1 MNESNIGFSLDPLEA
16 PDFSIA
22 DATVIEADSG
32 STDLVFTLHISSA
45 ISAAVSV
52 QVTTVNNSTSTAGV
66 DYLPFSS
73 VVRIPAGKTSASFT
87 IRVLGDKT
95 FEPTES
101 VHVVLSNPS
110 HALLDGTDVYGF
122 IVDNDNPYPL
132 PVDPLLRLEW
142 YLYPG
147 NGIDAFPVWT
157 DYDGKGVRIAVF
169 DQGIDPKHPDL
180 QDQLLTASGRNAAD
194 LSAGGAPVLAA
205 DNHGTA
211 VAGTIAAELNG
222 FGSVGVAYGAK
233 LVSIYS
239 PLSFS
244 GLAKQISNAYTY
256 AATSADILNDSWG
269 FAGGFAS
276 GATWAFYDNF
286 REPLFSAAGIAL
298 AKLAANGRGG
308 LGTVVVQAA
317 ANGHLDGDDTN
328 LHNFQ
333 NSQYIITVAATDFY
347 GNVAS
352 YSTPGASVLVSAPG
366 GGGGGGADP
375 LTNIVTTDRVG
386 TAGFDS
392 SDYTSLAGTSF
403 AAPIVAGV
411 VALMLEANPAL
422 GYRDVQ
428 EILAYSAREGGTSNH
443 VWAFNGATN
452 WNGGGLHYDPVD
464 QHLGYGLVD
473 ARMAVRLAE
482 TWSTAAH
489 TAANRQQVL
498 ISHSPALV
506 IPDNQA
512 AGVVDRIN
520 VTQSLEVERVEVILQ
535 VTHPFVGDLSV
546 ILSSPTGTQ
555 SYLLSN
561 PQKTLLDPSGT
572 DEDNI
577 NFSFDTV
584 LSWGESSLGTWSLR
598 VIDNASGDVGK
609 FDAWTLNLI
618 GKPASADDVY
628 IYTDEFSASCV
639 LQPARATLVDTAGVD
654 TLNAAACADPVSL
667 DLSATTISSIAGHSL
682 LLASGT
688 VIENAN
694 GGDGDDLLTGNTAA
708 NIFNGGRGNDR
719 LDGGPG
725 DDTLIGGPG
734 NDRLIGG
741 AGNDIAV
748 FHGNLA
754 QYTVVQS
761 LSAWAVTGP
770 DGSDSLV
777 GVETAQFDDRSLTLS
792 LPSLVDSDRDGVPDV
807 FEAQAP
813 GLSAVDRAQHLLGD
827 GNGDGLADAQ
837 QANVVSSPVQGPGNS
852 ALYATLVAEALLGQ
866 SAAGTHAA
874 ITAFAQLAASS
885 DIPAEMDM
893 ALGLID
899 FSATLDQPGQT
910 RSFSLY
916 VDASL
921 GVNGFWQQ
929 SSNGIWTNLASA
941 TYGGQVSNADG
952 KTRLDFQLSDGGA
965 FDTDG
970 LANGVIHDIGAAA
983 FMALSLVGYA
993 PPPLDTNYW
1002 F

>member
-32 STDLVFTLHISSA
+32 STDLVFTLHLSNA

-52 QVTTVNNSTSTAGV
+52 QVTTVNNSTSMAGI
-66 DYLPFSS
+66 DYRSFSS

-87 IRVLGDKT
+87 IQVLGDKS

-132 PVDPLLRLEW
+132 PADPLLRLEW

-180 QDQLLTASGRNAAD
+180 QDQLLTALGRNAAD

-256 AATSADILNDSWG
+256 AATSADILTDSWG

-347 GNVAS
+347 GNVTS
-352 YSTPGASVLVSAPG
+352 YSTPGASVLVSAP

-386 TAGFDS
+386 TAGFDT

-473 ARMAVRLAE
+473 ARMAIRLAE
-482 TWSTAAH
+482 TWSNAAH

-506 IPDNQA
+506 IPDNLA
-512 AGVVDRIN
+512 AGAVDRIN

-535 VTHPFVGDLSV
+535 
-546 ILSSPTGTQ
+546 
-555 SYLLSN
+555 
-561 PQKTLLDPSGT
+561 
-572 DEDNI
+572 
-577 NFSFDTV
+577 
-584 LSWGESSLGTWSLR
+584 
-598 VIDNASGDVGK
+598 
-609 FDAWTLNLI
+609 
-618 GKPASADDVY
+618 
-628 IYTDEFSASCV
+628 
-639 LQPARATLVDTAGVD
+639 
-654 TLNAAACADPVSL
+654 
-667 DLSATTISSIAGHSL
+667 
-682 LLASGT
+682 
-688 VIENAN
+688 
-694 GGDGDDLLTGNTAA
+694 
-708 NIFNGGRGNDR
+708 
-719 LDGGPG
+719 
-725 DDTLIGGPG
+725 
-734 NDRLIGG
+734 
-741 AGNDIAV
+741 
-748 FHGNLA
+748 
-754 QYTVVQS
+754 
-761 LSAWAVTGP
+761 
-770 DGSDSLV
+770 
-777 GVETAQFDDRSLTLS
+777 
-792 LPSLVDSDRDGVPDV
+792 
-807 FEAQAP
+807 
-813 GLSAVDRAQHLLGD
+813 
-827 GNGDGLADAQ
+827 
-837 QANVVSSPVQGPGNS
+837 
-852 ALYATLVAEALLGQ
+852 
-866 SAAGTHAA
+866 
-874 ITAFAQLAASS
+874 
-885 DIPAEMDM
+885 
-893 ALGLID
+893 
-899 FSATLDQPGQT
+899 
-910 RSFSLY
+910 
-916 VDASL
+916 
-921 GVNGFWQQ
+921 
-929 SSNGIWTNLASA
+929 
-941 TYGGQVSNADG
+941 
-952 KTRLDFQLSDGGA
+952 
-965 FDTDG
+965 
-970 LANGVIHDIGAAA
+970 
-983 FMALSLVGYA
+983 
-993 PPPLDTNYW
+993 
-1002 F
+1002 

>member
-32 STDLVFTLHISSA
+32 STDLVFTLHLSNA

-52 QVTTVNNSTSTAGV
+52 QVTTVNNSTSMAGI
-66 DYLPFSS
+66 DYRSFSS

-87 IRVLGDKT
+87 IQVLGDKS

-132 PVDPLLRLEW
+132 PADPLLRLEW

-180 QDQLLTASGRNAAD
+180 QDQLLTALGRNAAD

-347 GNVAS
+347 GNVTS
-352 YSTPGASVLVSAPG
+352 YSTPGASVLVSAP

-386 TAGFDS
+386 TAGFDT

-473 ARMAVRLAE
+473 ARMAIRLAE
-482 TWSTAAH
+482 TWSNAAH

-512 AGVVDRIN
+512 AGAVDRIN

-546 ILSSPTGTQ
+546 ILSSPSGTE

-598 VIDNASGDVGK
+598 VIDHASGDVGK

-639 LQPARATLVDTAGVD
+639 LQPARATLVDTTGVD
-654 TLNAAACADPVSL
+654 TLNAAACTDPVSL
-667 DLSATTISSIAGHSL
+667 DLSAATISSIAGHSL
-682 LLASGT
+682 VLASGT

-708 NIFNGGRGNDR
+708 NILNGGRGNDR

-725 DDTLIGGPG
+725 DDMLIGGPG
-734 NDRLIGG
+734 NDRLTGG
-741 AGNDIAV
+741 AGKDTAV

-777 GVETAQFDDRSLTLS
+777 GVETAQFDDQSLTLS
-792 LPSLVDSDRDGVPDV
+792 LPALVDSDRDGVPDV

-837 QANVVSSPVQGPGNS
+837 QANVVSSPLQGPGNS

-866 SAAGTHAA
+866 SATGTHAA
-874 ITAFAQLAASS
+874 IIAFAQLAAPS
-885 DIPAEMDM
+885 DIPAEMQM

-899 FSATLDQPGQT
+899 FSAMLDQPGQT

-916 VDASL
+916 VDANL

-941 TYGGQVSNADG
+941 AYGGQVSNADG
-952 KTRLDFQLSDGGA
+952 KTRLDFHLSDGGA